1 MDSVFETVSHNKA
14 FPAKIFMTQISRC
27 AFHWHYDY
35 EIILILKGTVTV
47 YCGAEPTTLSAGDL
61 FLFNTKSV
69 HGIQRTAE
77 NNLLLCLQFAPELT
91 GSSLDLQQFYHHFYL
106 NSTDSVYTPRLPYQY
121 FRTNLVKLA
130 LTNQAA
136 KDTTSLRTY
145 SLLLSFLADII
156 DHVQYDIRRTALSQ
170 NEDTTNDFCNNIL
183 SYIDHNLQSSNLA
196 QDLCRNFGMSEKS
209 LYRYLKTT
217 LGLSFKELYD
227 IVRVEKACALL
238 QENKKSISI
247 IWELCGFSSEV
258 SFYRNF
264 KKQMGVTPK
273 EYRSGGKEQKESSSD
288 GESYACFNLGEAN
301 DLLYQVLDNH
311 E

>member
-1 MDSVFETVSHNKA
+1 MDSVFETVNHNKA
-14 FPAKIFMTQISRC
+14 FPAKIFVTQISRC

-61 FLFNTKSV
+61 FLFNTKAV

-77 NNLLLCLQFAPELT
+77 DNLILCLQFAPQLLE
-91 GSSLDLQQFYHHFYL
+91 SDMDLQQFYHHFYL
-106 NSTDSVYTPRLPYQY
+106 SSTDDIYKPQLPYQH
-121 FRTNLVKLA
+121 FRTGMVKIA
-130 LTNQAA
+130 LTNQKATE
-136 KDTTSLRTY
+136 TTALRTY
-145 SLLLSFLADII
+145 SLLLSFIADII
-156 DHVQYDIRRTALSQ
+156 DNVQFDIRRTALSQ
-170 NEDTTNDFCNNIL
+170 NEDTTNGFCNNIL
-183 SYIDHNLQSSNLA
+183 GYIDHNLQSQNLA

-227 IVRVEKACALL
+227 IVRIEKACSLL

-273 EYRSGGKEQKESSSD
+273 EYRNGGKTQRITGSS
-288 GESYACFNLGEAN
+288 GESYDCFNLGEATG
-301 DLLYQVLDNH
+301 LLYGILDAND
-311 E
+311 